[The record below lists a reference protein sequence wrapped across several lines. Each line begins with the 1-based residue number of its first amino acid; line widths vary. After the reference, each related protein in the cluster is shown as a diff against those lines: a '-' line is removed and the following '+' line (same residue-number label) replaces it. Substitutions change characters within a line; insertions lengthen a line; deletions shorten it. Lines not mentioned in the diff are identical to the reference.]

1 MVSRN
6 RLQFSQNQA
15 QTRNSVAGNPILTT
29 PLAGTAKPR
38 AIGSILDA
46 VLARYGIEVE
56 EVTVELTKNNTTII
70 SSPSRKSPVVKTKSP
85 GQWSQRFLF

>member
-6 RLQFSQNQA
+6 RLQFT
-15 QTRNSVAGNPILTT
+15 QTQPVTANPASHTAIMG
-29 PLAGTAKPR
+29 AAKPR

-70 SSPSRKSPVVKTKSP
+70 SSPARKSAAVETKSP
-85 GQWSQRFLF
+85 SPWKQRFLF